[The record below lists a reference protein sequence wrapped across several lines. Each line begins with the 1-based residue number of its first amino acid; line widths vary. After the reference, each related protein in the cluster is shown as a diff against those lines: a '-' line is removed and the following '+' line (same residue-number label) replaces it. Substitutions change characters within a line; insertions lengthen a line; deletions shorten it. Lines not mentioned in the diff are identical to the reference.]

1 MPSEPSGSDISGFV
15 DLPTSPTHPNRHT
28 EESSTFH
35 LFLWIFMRVYLIRI
49 ISRIING
56 STENRK
62 TFEAS
67 ARTCH
72 NVAYASASWGVSVPE
87 NPISLEM

>member
-15 DLPTSPTHPNRHT
+15 DLPTSQQTQHRRIFHIPFDLVDLHACLPHPKCL
-28 EESSTFH
+28 S
-35 LFLWIFMRVYLIRI
+35 
-49 ISRIING
+49 IING
-56 STENRK
+56 STQNRK
-62 TFEAS
+62 AFEAS

-72 NVAYASASWGVSVPE
+72 NVAYASASWGVVIRSE